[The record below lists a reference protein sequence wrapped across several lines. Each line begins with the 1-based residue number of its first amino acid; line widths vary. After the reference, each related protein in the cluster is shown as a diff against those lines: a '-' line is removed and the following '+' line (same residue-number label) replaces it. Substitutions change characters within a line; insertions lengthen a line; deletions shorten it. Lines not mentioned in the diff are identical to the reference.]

1 MMDSQQTISDLTPTN
16 LCANIQK
23 MSEMNIFMPRINK
36 NLYLCNVK

>member
-1 MMDSQQTISDLTPTN
+1 MMDSQRTSGELTPTD

-23 MSEMNIFMPRINK
+23 MSEMNIFVSLIRK